1 MDGILRGAT
10 SRSRNVALR
19 VFYYARSSARVMV
32 TVRVEP
38 LPYTMH
44 AQQRFV
50 VTSGEE
56 GVLMSGLCGGPGW
69 VIHNLKFKQQLKQ
82 SNKQLKTKH

>member
-44 AQQRFV
+44 EQQRFV

-56 GVLMSGLCGGPGW
+56 GRKREREKMALAEDFGRVVSTAASD
-69 VIHNLKFKQQLKQ
+69 V
-82 SNKQLKTKH
+82 